1 VDIALPI
8 KVEVNGRASSVYD
21 RETIDRRLEALTER
35 TDEPAEEERVFLQ
48 ALKVKLDARVQAV
61 QPD

>member
-1 VDIALPI
+1 VDITLPI

-21 RETIDRRLEALTER
+21 RETIDRRLEALAGR

-48 ALKVKLDARVQAV
+48 ALKAKLDARVQTV
-61 QPD
+61 QPG